1 MNGNDHDP
9 QAPGLFYGAV
19 KISSKVQIVISQRV
33 REEFGLRRPGVRF
46 GSRPDRRAQGGTVS

>member
-19 KISSKVQIVISQRV
+19 KISSKV
-33 REEFGLRRPGVRF
+33 
-46 GSRPDRRAQGGTVS
+46 